1 MSFLEESR
9 AFLDKYLGRTN
20 STEQPPTVPD
30 DDCTSGATSGEEVW
44 GTPTSGDNEEM
55 LMCNSDNTQSVGF
68 FLII

>member
-20 STEQPPTVPD
+20 STEQPPTAPD

-44 GTPTSGDNEEM
+44 GTPTDNEEM
-55 LMCNSDNTQSVGF
+55 LMCNSDNTHSVCIF
-68 FLII
+68 MNT

>member
-20 STEQPPTVPD
+20 STEQPPTALD
-30 DDCTSGATSGEEVW
+30 DDCTSGEEVW

-68 FLII
+68 VFLGF